1 MVWLREV
8 VRGGETTAARRAASD
23 FAKARR
29 TSGWSCAGRAGRQAI
44 LPGRAA
50 RSDGAARDA
59 QGGKRFCRG
68 APRERMEPRGMPKA
82 DSRTAGKTSLGS
94 ARRKAPVGDVLR
106 APESEP
112 ARRASGWSCTERA
125 GRQAILPGR
134 AARADGAARGAQGG
148 KRFCQGAPHERMEP
162 HGTRRAA
169 SDFAKARRTSG
180 WSCAGRAGR
189 QAILPGRAAR
199 SDGAA
204 RDAQGGKRFCRGA
217 PRERMEPRGMPKA
230 DSRTAGKTSLG
241 SARRKAPVGDVL
253 RAPESEPARRASGW
267 SCTERA
273 GRQAILPGRAARADG
288 AARDAQGGFAHSR
301 QNFTW
306 KRTAQGARRGRPPCT
321 GERTGAPRAGV
332 AGSRGTGAF
341 GVQACVRGVER
352 DRRARGTGRAFAGS
366 KRRRRARGAASCE
379 VSLPFAPRHARARRR
394 SASPVSASAD
404 APIAAHTAGSGRELS
419 PDCGTLPSM
428 TRAEM
433 SMLTT
438 MAPSASKA
446 SRR

>member
-1 MVWLREV
+1 M
-8 VRGGETTAARRAASD
+8 
-23 FAKARR
+23 
-29 TSGWSCAGRAGRQAI
+29 
-44 LPGRAA
+44 
-50 RSDGAARDA
+50 
-59 QGGKRFCRG
+59 
-68 APRERMEPRGMPKA
+68 
-82 DSRTAGKTSLGS
+82 
-94 ARRKAPVGDVLR
+94 
-106 APESEP
+106 
-112 ARRASGWSCTERA
+112 
-125 GRQAILPGR
+125 
-134 AARADGAARGAQGG
+134 
-148 KRFCQGAPHERMEP
+148 
-162 HGTRRAA
+162 
-169 SDFAKARRTSG
+169 
-180 WSCAGRAGR
+180 
-189 QAILPGRAAR
+189 
-199 SDGAA
+199 
-204 RDAQGGKRFCRGA
+204 
-217 PRERMEPRGMPKA
+217 
-230 DSRTAGKTSLG
+230 
-241 SARRKAPVGDVL
+241 
-253 RAPESEPARRASGW
+253 
-267 SCTERA
+267 
-273 GRQAILPGRAARADG
+273 PGRAARADG

-306 KRTAQGARRGRPPCT
+306 KRTAQGARRGRPPCAGERTGAPRERMELHGTRRAASDFARARRASGWSRAGCPRRIRAQPAKLHLEAHGARRPSGTPPCT